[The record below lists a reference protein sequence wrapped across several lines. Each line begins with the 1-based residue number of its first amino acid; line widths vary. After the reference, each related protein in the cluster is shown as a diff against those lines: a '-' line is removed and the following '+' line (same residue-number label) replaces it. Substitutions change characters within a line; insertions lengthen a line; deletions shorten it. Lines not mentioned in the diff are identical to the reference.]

1 MNTLLIP
8 IDWLPTIPRRYATTV
23 IDGLLVLVAFVVPT
37 TVLGSVEST
46 RVLRI
51 VIAVVAI
58 FAYEPIC
65 TGRYVTLGQ
74 WMTGVRVR
82 RMDNGQKIGVV
93 RAWGRIVLKVFLG
106 IVSFLILPFV
116 PGRRAIHDLAS
127 GSIVIKAQS
136 ESDFAQWV
144 VEREVEREEEIATRA
159 E

>member
-1 MNTLLIP
+1 
-8 IDWLPTIPRRYATTV
+8 V